1 MYLVYYA
8 PARVTSCCLVTQS
21 KLAGLIQRNVVSVTS
36 IYYYSHIIKCRV
48 CTSSDCYECNKARV
62 TLHLNLIVFH
72 LADYYIGDEDTHRFF
87 NVVTSSIKPGN
98 YTCSSWLFPIWLPVF
113 LHSRHLKLTRR
124 KQRQGPDGQ
133 DGC

>member
-36 IYYYSHIIKCRV
+36 IYYYSPIIKCRV

-72 LADYYIGDEDTHRFF
+72 LADYYRSVLSLYK
-87 NVVTSSIKPGN
+87 VVPISFSIPCPWRVAISNAKLFLPRPVW
-98 YTCSSWLFPIWLPVF
+98 CSA
-113 LHSRHLKLTRR
+113 TRL
-124 KQRQGPDGQ
+124 
-133 DGC
+133 